1 MIKAVLAVL
10 AAAALSSAPATAAIT
25 MHYDLLPDS
34 SRVHI
39 HTGSSGL
46 FGFAGHK
53 HTVSAEWLT
62 GQAGVDSTD
71 MSAFFLA
78 IRFHA
83 DSLRVIDEDRGA
95 DSRAKIE
102 RDMREKVL
110 ESGRFP
116 VIEVRGRAF
125 TPKRDDPATTTPL
138 PLGNCS
144 GTIVIELNLH
154 GVARTLTLPIELE
167 INPETLRARGEI
179 TIRHEDFAMKRVKV
193 AGVVNVAE
201 ELEID
206 FDIRG
211 RRIAGQP

>member
-1 MIKAVLAVL
+1 MHF
-10 AAAALSSAPATAAIT
+10 ALLS
-25 MHYDLLPDS
+25 DS

-39 HTGSSGL
+39 HTGSSGI

-53 HTVSAEWLT
+53 HTISAKHFT
-62 GQAGVDSTD
+62 GRATVDSTD
-71 MSAFFLA
+71 LSAFTLF
-78 IRFHA
+78 ITFPA
-83 DSLRVIDEDRGA
+83 DSLRVIDDDRSQ

-110 ESGRFP
+110 ESRRFP
-116 VIEVRGRAF
+116 LIEVRGVTFA
-125 TPKRDDPATTTPL
+125 PKRDHPEATTPL
-138 PLGNCS
+138 PVGNCS

-154 GVARTLTLPIELE
+154 GTPRTLTLPIDLE
-167 INPETLRARGEI
+167 IDAHALRARGEL

-201 ELEID
+201 ELEMD

-211 RRIAGQP
+211 RRVADQP